1 MKGLILKDLLNLKGN
16 VKFILLFIIM
26 FGFMSS
32 LGDGNVNN
40 FIGVIIVLCTT
51 MIVSTFS
58 YDDLNKWD
66 SYVLTMPINR
76 NDIVLS
82 KYLTMLIFSFIGVLV
97 SLIVSVTIGYFKNTL
112 ILNETLLINALI
124 LSISVCFG
132 SLILPLIYKFG
143 TERARLLMILCFLV
157 PTLALLVFKSILENI
172 SSPISIEII
181 LNTLVYSLPFVA
193 ILLFVISY
201 FISSKSIVKRSIKY
215 TIYISVFKYLNKI
228 LSSLFW

>member
-201 FISSKSIVKRSIKY
+201 
-215 TIYISVFKYLNKI
+215 
-228 LSSLFW
+228 

>member
-16 VKFILLFIIM
+16 IKFILLFIIM

-201 FISSKSIVKRSIKY
+201 LFFIHI
-215 TIYISVFKYLNKI
+215 
-228 LSSLFW
+228 

>member
-201 FISSKSIVKRSIKY
+201 FISSK
-215 TIYISVFKYLNKI
+215 IYSKKE
-228 LSSLFW
+228 

>member
-201 FISSKSIVKRSIKY
+201 FISSKI
-215 TIYISVFKYLNKI
+215 
-228 LSSLFW
+228 

>member
-16 VKFILLFIIM
+16 IKFILLFIIM

-32 LGDGNVNN
+32 LGDGNINN

-201 FISSKSIVKRSIKY
+201 FISSK
-215 TIYISVFKYLNKI
+215 IYSKKEV
-228 LSSLFW
+228 

>member
-1 MKGLILKDLLNLKGN
+1 MLKDLLNLKGN

-40 FIGVIIVLCTT
+40 FICVIIVLCTT

-82 KYLTMLIFSFIGVLV
+82 KYLTMLIFSFTGVLV

-143 TERARLLMILCFLV
+143 TERARLSIILCFLV

-201 FISSKSIVKRSIKY
+201 FISSK
-215 TIYISVFKYLNKI
+215 IYSKKEV
-228 LSSLFW
+228 

>member
-16 VKFILLFIIM
+16 IKFILLFIIM

-201 FISSKSIVKRSIKY
+201 FI
-215 TIYISVFKYLNKI
+215 
-228 LSSLFW
+228 

>member
-16 VKFILLFIIM
+16 IKFILLFIIM

-172 SSPISIEII
+172 ISPISIEII

-201 FISSKSIVKRSIKY
+201 FISSK
-215 TIYISVFKYLNKI
+215 IYSKKEV
-228 LSSLFW
+228 

>member
-82 KYLTMLIFSFIGVLV
+82 KYLTMLIFSFTGVLV

-143 TERARLLMILCFLV
+143 TERARLSIILCFLV

-201 FISSKSIVKRSIKY
+201 FISSK
-215 TIYISVFKYLNKI
+215 IYSKKEV
-228 LSSLFW
+228 

>member
-16 VKFILLFIIM
+16 IKFILLFIIM

-66 SYVLTMPINR
+66 SYVLTMPIKR

-193 ILLFVISY
+193 IFLFVISY
-201 FISSKSIVKRSIKY
+201 FISSR
-215 TIYISVFKYLNKI
+215 IYSKKEV
-228 LSSLFW
+228 

>member
-16 VKFILLFIIM
+16 IKFILLFIIM

-66 SYVLTMPINR
+66 SYVLTIPINR

-201 FISSKSIVKRSIKY
+201 FISSK
-215 TIYISVFKYLNKI
+215 IYSKKEV
-228 LSSLFW
+228 

>member
-16 VKFILLFIIM
+16 IKFILLFIIM

-193 ILLFVISY
+193 ILLFV
-201 FISSKSIVKRSIKY
+201 
-215 TIYISVFKYLNKI
+215 
-228 LSSLFW
+228 

>member
-16 VKFILLFIIM
+16 IKFILLFIIM

-193 ILLFVISY
+193 IL
-201 FISSKSIVKRSIKY
+201 
-215 TIYISVFKYLNKI
+215 
-228 LSSLFW
+228 

>member
-16 VKFILLFIIM
+16 IKFILLFIIM

-143 TERARLLMILCFLV
+143 IERARLLMILCFLV

-201 FISSKSIVKRSIKY
+201 FISSK
-215 TIYISVFKYLNKI
+215 IYSKK
-228 LSSLFW
+228 

>member
-32 LGDGNVNN
+32 LGDGNINN

-201 FISSKSIVKRSIKY
+201 FISSK
-215 TIYISVFKYLNKI
+215 IYS
-228 LSSLFW
+228 

>member
-16 VKFILLFIIM
+16 IKFILLFIIM

-143 TERARLLMILCFLV
+143 IERARLLMILCFLV

-201 FISSKSIVKRSIKY
+201 FISSK
-215 TIYISVFKYLNKI
+215 IYSKKE
-228 LSSLFW
+228 

>member
-16 VKFILLFIIM
+16 IKFILLFIIM

-143 TERARLLMILCFLV
+143 IERARLLMILCFLV

-172 SSPISIEII
+172 SSPISIEIM

-201 FISSKSIVKRSIKY
+201 FISSK
-215 TIYISVFKYLNKI
+215 IYSKKEV
-228 LSSLFW
+228 

>member
-16 VKFILLFIIM
+16 IKFILLFIIM

-201 FISSKSIVKRSIKY
+201 
-215 TIYISVFKYLNKI
+215 
-228 LSSLFW
+228 

>member
-16 VKFILLFIIM
+16 IKFILLFIIM

-66 SYVLTMPINR
+66 SYVLTMPISR

-201 FISSKSIVKRSIKY
+201 FISSK
-215 TIYISVFKYLNKI
+215 IYS
-228 LSSLFW
+228 

>member
-16 VKFILLFIIM
+16 IKFILLFIIM

-193 ILLFVISY
+193 ILLF
-201 FISSKSIVKRSIKY
+201 
-215 TIYISVFKYLNKI
+215 
-228 LSSLFW
+228 

>member
-16 VKFILLFIIM
+16 IKFILLFIIM

-193 ILLFVISY
+193 ILLFVI
-201 FISSKSIVKRSIKY
+201 
-215 TIYISVFKYLNKI
+215 
-228 LSSLFW
+228 

>member
-16 VKFILLFIIM
+16 IKFILLFIIM

-143 TERARLLMILCFLV
+143 TERARLLMILSFLV

-201 FISSKSIVKRSIKY
+201 FISSK
-215 TIYISVFKYLNKI
+215 IYSKKEV
-228 LSSLFW
+228 

>member
-82 KYLTMLIFSFIGVLV
+82 KYLTMLIFSFTGVLV

-143 TERARLLMILCFLV
+143 TERARLSIILCFLV

-181 LNTLVYSLPFVA
+181 LNILVYSLPFVA

-201 FISSKSIVKRSIKY
+201 FISSK
-215 TIYISVFKYLNKI
+215 IYSKKEV
-228 LSSLFW
+228 

>member
-32 LGDGNVNN
+32 LGDGNINN

-82 KYLTMLIFSFIGVLV
+82 KYLTMLIFSFIGVFV

-201 FISSKSIVKRSIKY
+201 FISSK
-215 TIYISVFKYLNKI
+215 IYSKKEV
-228 LSSLFW
+228 

>member
-201 FISSKSIVKRSIKY
+201 FISSKIYSKKKY
-215 TIYISVFKYLNKI
+215 KIYYTCLCI
-228 LSSLFW
+228 

>member
-82 KYLTMLIFSFIGVLV
+82 KYLTMLIFSFTGVLV

-143 TERARLLMILCFLV
+143 TERARLSIILCFLV

-201 FISSKSIVKRSIKY
+201 FISSKIYSKKKYKIYYYMFLYLSI
-215 TIYISVFKYLNKI
+215 
-228 LSSLFW
+228 

>member
-143 TERARLLMILCFLV
+143 IERARLLMILCFLV

-201 FISSKSIVKRSIKY
+201 FISSK
-215 TIYISVFKYLNKI
+215 IYSKKEV
-228 LSSLFW
+228 

>member
-32 LGDGNVNN
+32 LGDGNINN

-181 LNTLVYSLPFVA
+181 LNTLVYSLSFVA

-201 FISSKSIVKRSIKY
+201 FISSK
-215 TIYISVFKYLNKI
+215 IYSKKEV
-228 LSSLFW
+228 

>member
-16 VKFILLFIIM
+16 IKFILLFIIM

-181 LNTLVYSLPFVA
+181 LNTLVYSLPFVQ
-193 ILLFVISY
+193 II
-201 FISSKSIVKRSIKY
+201 I
-215 TIYISVFKYLNKI
+215 
-228 LSSLFW
+228 

>member
-16 VKFILLFIIM
+16 IKFILLFIIM

-193 ILLFVISY
+193 I
-201 FISSKSIVKRSIKY
+201 
-215 TIYISVFKYLNKI
+215 
-228 LSSLFW
+228 

>member
-16 VKFILLFIIM
+16 IKFILLFIIM

-132 SLILPLIYKFG
+132 SIILPLIYKFG

-201 FISSKSIVKRSIKY
+201 FISSK
-215 TIYISVFKYLNKI
+215 IYSKKEV
-228 LSSLFW
+228 

>member
-16 VKFILLFIIM
+16 IKFILLFIIM

-193 ILLFVISY
+193 ILLFVLSY
-201 FISSKSIVKRSIKY
+201 FISSK
-215 TIYISVFKYLNKI
+215 IYSKKEV
-228 LSSLFW
+228 

>member
-1 MKGLILKDLLNLKGN
+1 MKGLILKDLINLKGN

-32 LGDGNVNN
+32 LGDGNINN

-201 FISSKSIVKRSIKY
+201 FISSK
-215 TIYISVFKYLNKI
+215 IYSKKEV
-228 LSSLFW
+228 

>member
-32 LGDGNVNN
+32 LGDGNINN

-201 FISSKSIVKRSIKY
+201 FISSK
-215 TIYISVFKYLNKI
+215 IYSKKE
-228 LSSLFW
+228 

>member
-66 SYVLTMPINR
+66 SYVLTMPIKR

-97 SLIVSVTIGYFKNTL
+97 SLIVSVIIGYFKNTL
-112 ILNETLLINALI
+112 VLNETLLINTLI
-124 LSISVCFG
+124 LSVSVCFG
-132 SLILPLIYKFG
+132 SLILPLVYKFG

-181 LNTLVYSLPFVA
+181 FNTLAYSLPFIA
-193 ILLFVISY
+193 TFLFVVSY
-201 FISSKSIVKRSIKY
+201 FISSK
-215 TIYISVFKYLNKI
+215 IYSKKEV
-228 LSSLFW
+228 

>member
-16 VKFILLFIIM
+16 IKFILLFIIM

-201 FISSKSIVKRSIKY
+201 FISSK
-215 TIYISVFKYLNKI
+215 IYSKK
-228 LSSLFW
+228 

>member
-16 VKFILLFIIM
+16 IKFILLFIIM

-181 LNTLVYSLPFVA
+181 LNTLVYSLPFVV

-201 FISSKSIVKRSIKY
+201 FISSK
-215 TIYISVFKYLNKI
+215 IYSKKEV
-228 LSSLFW
+228 

>member
-16 VKFILLFIIM
+16 IKFILLFIIM

-157 PTLALLVFKSILENI
+157 PKLALLVFKSILENI

-201 FISSKSIVKRSIKY
+201 FISSK
-215 TIYISVFKYLNKI
+215 IYSKKEV
-228 LSSLFW
+228 